1 MADSDKTLKLLIE
14 LGVIGQEDAKAA
26 GQLMDEMK
34 QGQTA
39 LAKEMD
45 VVTVSQGDVEKA
57 LTKGGESA
65 VGAREKYK
73 LLHHAFGE
81 LNKIVPGLGTI
92 LNVFERGLDRMGE
105 AGPKAA
111 AGLAT
116 VGGGAEA
123 AGAGCAAA
131 ESAVDSL
138 IVTLGPLIIIME
150 AVQLT
155 TELWDIHTEK
165 VKVAAAAQAE
175 AYKQIEDASKKAFTA
190 QQELNDALHPKP
202 DAVKGLEKELHDK
215 ERDINNQ
222 ADRQKAINKAEE
234 ERQLA
239 GATTPEQKEAIKK
252 KFKSQNDDED
262 EMAEHARIGAQRQVA
277 SEAEW
282 KLKQKQDK
290 SDADKKAA
298 GQAMREATDEETA
311 AQKQYDQGMREA
323 AQEETAAPYQ
333 YAQAPIS
340 EKDQKRLD
348 AAKKKSAD
356 AAALVKKL
364 DEESAELDKD
374 STELVKF
381 RDKTNDSAGEDAT
394 NFNYRRGTRQQVES
408 VDRRAG
414 AEQSIRDYAPKGF
427 DADGQQVH
435 LQTLQQLEQATGKT
449 EAQKAAILQQIISH
463 QITAQWAWAQMAQQ
477 VAELEQ
483 QVKNSRNNTSG

>member
-57 LTKGGESA
+57 LTKGGEAS
-65 VGAREKYK
+65 VGARAKYK
-73 LLHHAFGE
+73 LLHQTFAE

-92 LNVFERGLDRMGE
+92 LNVFERGLDRMGD

-131 ESAVDSL
+131 EPAVASL

-150 AVQLT
+150 AVQLA

-175 AYKQIEDASKKAFTA
+175 AYKQIEEASKKAFTA

-252 KFKSQNDDED
+252 KFKAHNDDVD
-262 EMAEHARIGAQRQVA
+262 EMAEHARIGAQTQVA
-277 SEAEW
+277 AEAERA
-282 KLKQKQDK
+282 LKEKQAK

-298 GQAMREATDEETA
+298 DQA
-311 AQKQYDQGMREA
+311 MREA
-323 AQEETAAPYQ
+323 AQEETAAQNQ
-333 YAQAPIS
+333 YDRAPMG

-348 AAKKKSAD
+348 AAKKKYAD

-364 DEESAELDKD
+364 DEEAAELDKD
-374 STELVKF
+374 STALVKF

-408 VDRRAG
+408 VERLAG

-427 DADGQQVH
+427 DAGGQQVH
-435 LQTLQQLEQATGKT
+435 LQTLQQLEQTIGKT

-463 QITAQWAWAQMAQQ
+463 QITAQWAWAQMAQKE
-477 VAELEQ
+477 AELEQ